1 MMYTLKDSN
10 SRRRKV
16 LATVSGAELDELQKS
31 HRDGALSARDLFGE
45 YRRLVINRLIE
56 ANPEGVSWS
65 ELTKPQKILQALGIF
80 IDQTNNGG
88 VWQFLFNYPE
98 YSFAA
103 GQAMDETGNSVL
115 SQRYYTVFEEFAA
128 TLEDGRYEA
137 LTAVWDDESRDF
149 EERWNTFKSGEA
161 QVPAAAGVQKLFFE
175 EDFQNRF
182 YRELN
187 KYVQRNMGA
196 LLAVENAAGS
206 DAPPPPPPL
215 KKKDAPE
222 RFAQHL
228 EELRGERPVECT
240 VYYTGRVTVDRQ
252 ATQLYLMRF
261 RMADG
266 FESLGVTGYFT
277 HHLADVTLEEI
288 GRMYQKH
295 HKQELINLYH
305 GWYIV
310 ESELKRNPAVGV
322 AAPEDR
328 ARIRAIILEKRE
340 AKSGPEPRL
349 DASFRYERTGEEWW
363 LYRLGRNKGLAL
375 YSADGENYSRMNV
388 APHRPV
394 AHRYPL
400 YHLVAQRHKLLKDNP
415 WGF

>member
-1 MMYTLKDSN
+1 MYTLKDGTP
-10 SRRRKV
+10 RKLKV
-16 LATVSGAELDELQKS
+16 STTVSALELDALQK
-31 HRDGALSARDLFGE
+31 RQREGALTARELFRE
-45 YRRLVINRLIE
+45 YRRLAIDELI
-56 ANPEGVSWS
+56 AAGPEGISWS
-65 ELTKPQKILQALGIF
+65 DLTKVQKVVHALGIF

-115 SQRYYTVFEEFAA
+115 SHRYRTVFEEFAA

-182 YRELN
+182 YEKLI
-187 KYVQRNMGA
+187 KYLDRNLGA
-196 LLAVENAAGS
+196 LLVVENDEESA
-206 DAPPPPPPL
+206 PPPPL

-222 RFAQHL
+222 RFAQYL
-228 EELRGERPVECT
+228 EETRGERPVECS
-240 VYYTGRVTVDRQ
+240 VYYTGRVSVDRQ

-277 HHLADVTLEEI
+277 HHFLDVTLEEI

-310 ESELKRNPAVGV
+310 ASELKRNPAAEV
-322 AAPEDR
+322 ATPENW
-328 ARIRAIILEKRE
+328 ARIRAIILEKRKGE
-340 AKSGPEPRL
+340 AGPEPRL
-349 DASFRYERTGEEWW
+349 DACFLYERSGEEWW
-363 LYRLGRNKGLAL
+363 LYRLGRKSGLAL
-375 YSADGENYSRMNV
+375 YSAGGEDYSRMSV
-388 APHRPV
+388 APHRAV

-400 YHLVAQRHKLLKDNP
+400 YYMVAQRHKLLKDNP